1 MHNHGTRLGVCR
13 HGSLRVPW
21 PATTR
26 RGSGGTVG
34 GREWARRRVRQ
45 AAYDARYKWGYV
57 QWLKAMYKGAKER
70 QERRE
75 TWTGEAE

>member
-1 MHNHGTRLGVCR
+1 M
-13 HGSLRVPW
+13 
-21 PATTR
+21 
-26 RGSGGTVG
+26 G